1 MTTRASVELWDT
13 PIAEV
18 AWDPIRR
25 FADFRYLEAFLGN
38 PIEPS
43 PIRMPKRR
51 GLYRFDRL
59 PEEAFQGLPGLLA
72 DALPD
77 RYGHA
82 VINRWLEAQGRPANS
97 MNPVEK
103 LLYIGRR
110 AMGALSFAPP
120 NQALGSDDNPIEI
133 DDLVALANAVLD
145 SRRNARRVIS
155 NRENYENLISVGVS
169 AGGARAKALV
179 AFNESRTELRSG
191 QIDVP
196 PGFSHW
202 LLKLDGVQGSGDHG
216 IPDPQGY
223 GRIEYAYSLMARA
236 AGIDLPETA
245 LLEDGPRRHFMVRRF
260 DRPGGRERL
269 HMQTLGA
276 LVHVDYNEPGLFSYE
291 QTLGVIRR
299 LKCPAADQAEF
310 LRRAFFNVL
319 ARNHDDHVKQ
329 VAFLMDKQGRWRLS
343 PAYDLTYAFNPAGR
357 WTARHQMALAGK
369 RDDFTTQDLL
379 RLGDAAEQGPA
390 RTLDILGEVSAA
402 VGCWPD
408 FAATAGIGAD
418 IVTKIA
424 SAHRRGLFREHA

>member
-13 PIAEV
+13 AIAEV
-18 AWDPIRR
+18 AWDPARR
-25 FADFRYLEAFLGN
+25 FADFRYLEPFLDN

-43 PIRMPKRR
+43 PIHLAKRP
-51 GLYRFDRL
+51 GIYRFDRL
-59 PEEAFQGLPGLLA
+59 PEDAFHGLPGLLA

-82 VINRWLEAQGRPANS
+82 VINRWLEAHGRPANS

-120 NQALGSDDNPIEI
+120 SRELDATDRAIEI

-145 SRRNARRVIS
+145 SRQNVHRTVSTRD
-155 NRENYENLISVGVS
+155 NYEDLISVGVS

-179 AFNESRTELRSG
+179 AFNETRTELRSG
-191 QIDVP
+191 QIDLP

-202 LLKLDGVQGSGDHG
+202 LLKLDGVSRSGDHG
-216 IPDPQGY
+216 IQDPQGY
-223 GRIEYAYSLMARA
+223 GRIEYAYSRMARA
-236 AGIDLPETA
+236 AGIDIPETA

-291 QTLGVIRR
+291 QALGVIRR
-299 LKCPAADQAEF
+299 LKCPAADQREF
-310 LRRAFFNVL
+310 LRRAVFNVL
-319 ARNHDDHVKQ
+319 ARNQDDHVKQ
-329 VAFLMDKQGRWRLS
+329 VSFLMDKQGRWRLS
-343 PAYDLTYAFNPAGR
+343 PAYDLTCAFNPAGR
-357 WTARHQMALAGK
+357 WTARHQMAINGK
-369 RDDFTTQDLL
+369 LDDFTPEDLL
-379 RLGDAAEQGPA
+379 RLGESAEQTPSRVRA
-390 RTLDILGEVSAA
+390 IIEQVSSA
-402 VGCWPD
+402 VSRWPD
-408 FAATAGIGAD
+408 FATDAGVEPETSARIRR
-418 IVTKIA
+418 
-424 SAHRRGLFREHA
+424 AHRRELFP

>member
-13 PIAEV
+13 AIGEV
-18 AWDPIRR
+18 AWDPARG
-25 FADFRYLEAFLGN
+25 FADFRYLEAFLDN

-51 GLYRFDRL
+51 GIYRFDRL
-59 PEEAFQGLPGLLA
+59 PEDAFQGLPGLLA

-82 VINRWLEAQGRPANS
+82 VINRWLEAHGRPANS

-120 NQALGSDDNPIEI
+120 SRELDASDRAIEI

-145 SRRNARRVIS
+145 SRQRLRRTVS
-155 NRENYENLISVGVS
+155 TRDNYEDLISVGVS

-179 AFNESRTELRSG
+179 AFNETRTELRSG
-191 QIDVP
+191 QIDLP
-196 PGFSHW
+196 PGFTHW
-202 LLKLDGVQGSGDHG
+202 LLKLDGVSRSGDHG
-216 IPDPQGY
+216 VPDPQGY

-236 AGIDLPETA
+236 AGIDMPETA

-299 LKCPAADQAEF
+299 LKCPAADQREF
-310 LRRAFFNVL
+310 LHRAVFNVL
-319 ARNHDDHVKQ
+319 ARNQDDHVKQ
-329 VAFLMDKQGRWRLS
+329 VSFLMDKQGRWRLS
-343 PAYDLTYAFNPAGR
+343 PAYDLAYAFNPDGR
-357 WTARHQMALAGK
+357 WTARHQMSIAGK
-369 RDDFTTQDLL
+369 LDDFTTEDLL
-379 RLGDAAEQGPA
+379 RLGEAAEQSPSRA
-390 RTLDILGEVSAA
+390 RAIIEQVSSA
-402 VGCWPD
+402 VSRWPD
-408 FAATAGIGAD
+408 FATDAGVDPETADRIRR
-418 IVTKIA
+418 
-424 SAHRRGLFREHA
+424 AHRRELFL

>member
-13 PIAEV
+13 AIGEV
-18 AWDPIRR
+18 AWDPARG
-25 FADFRYLEAFLGN
+25 FADFRYLEAFLDN

-51 GLYRFDRL
+51 GIYRFDRL
-59 PEEAFQGLPGLLA
+59 PEDAFQGLPGLLA

-82 VINRWLEAQGRPANS
+82 VINRWLEAHGRPANS

-120 NQALGSDDNPIEI
+120 SRELDASDRAIEI

-145 SRRNARRVIS
+145 SRQRLRRTVS
-155 NRENYENLISVGVS
+155 TRDNYEDLISVGVS

-179 AFNESRTELRSG
+179 AFNETRTELRSG
-191 QIDVP
+191 QIDLP

-202 LLKLDGVQGSGDHG
+202 LLKLDGVSRSGDHG
-216 IPDPQGY
+216 VPDPQGY

-236 AGIDLPETA
+236 AGIDIPETA

-299 LKCPAADQAEF
+299 LKCPAADQREF
-310 LRRAFFNVL
+310 LHRAVFNVL
-319 ARNHDDHVKQ
+319 ARNQDDHVKQ
-329 VAFLMDKQGRWRLS
+329 VSFLMDKQGRWRLS
-343 PAYDLTYAFNPAGR
+343 PAYDLAYAFNPDGR
-357 WTARHQMALAGK
+357 WTARHQMSIAGK
-369 RDDFTTQDLL
+369 LDDFTPEDLS
-379 RLGDAAEQGPA
+379 RLGEAAEQGPTQA
-390 RTLDILGEVSAA
+390 RRVIEQVSEA
-402 VGCWPD
+402 VSRWPA
-408 FAATAGIGAD
+408 FAESAGVDTDATSKIGM
-418 IVTKIA
+418 
-424 SAHRRGLFREHA
+424 AHRRKLFA

>member
-13 PIAEV
+13 AIGEV
-18 AWDPIRR
+18 AWDPARG
-25 FADFRYLEAFLGN
+25 FADFRYLEAFLDN

-51 GLYRFDRL
+51 GIYRFDRL
-59 PEEAFQGLPGLLA
+59 PEDAFQGLPGLLA

-82 VINRWLEAQGRPANS
+82 VINRWLEAHGRPANS

-120 NQALGSDDNPIEI
+120 SRELDASDRAIEI

-145 SRRNARRVIS
+145 SRQRLRRTVS
-155 NRENYENLISVGVS
+155 TRDNYEDLISVGVS

-179 AFNESRTELRSG
+179 AFNETRTELRSG
-191 QIDVP
+191 QIDLP

-202 LLKLDGVQGSGDHG
+202 LLKLDGVSRSGDHG
-216 IPDPQGY
+216 VPDPQGY

-236 AGIDLPETA
+236 AGIDIPETA

-276 LVHVDYNEPGLFSYE
+276 LVHVDYNEHGLFSYE
-291 QTLGVIRR
+291 QTLGAIRR
-299 LKCPAADQAEF
+299 LKCPAADQREF
-310 LRRAFFNVL
+310 MRRAVFNVL
-319 ARNHDDHVKQ
+319 ARNQDDHVKQ
-329 VAFLMDKQGRWRLS
+329 VSFLMDKQGRWRLS

-357 WTARHQMALAGK
+357 WTSRHQMSIAGK
-369 RDDFTTQDLL
+369 LDDFTPEDLS
-379 RLGDAAEQGPA
+379 RLGEAAEQGPTQA
-390 RTLDILGEVSAA
+390 RRVIEQVSEA
-402 VGCWPD
+402 VSRWPA
-408 FAATAGIGAD
+408 FAESAGVDTDATSKIGM
-418 IVTKIA
+418 
-424 SAHRRGLFREHA
+424 AHRRKLFA

>member
-13 PIAEV
+13 AIAEV
-18 AWDPIRR
+18 AWDPKRR
-25 FADFRYLEAFLGN
+25 FADFRYLESFVVN

-51 GLYRFDRL
+51 GIYRFDRL
-59 PEEAFQGLPGLLA
+59 AEDAFQGLPGLLA

-82 VINRWLEAQGRPANS
+82 VINRWLEAHGRPANS

-103 LLYIGRR
+103 LLYIGHR

-120 NQALGSDDNPIEI
+120 SRELDATDGAIELN
-133 DDLVALANAVLD
+133 DLVALANAVLD
-145 SRRNARRVIS
+145 SRRGARRAIS
-155 NRENYENLISVGVS
+155 TQANYEDLISVGVS

-179 AFNESRTELRSG
+179 AFNETRTELRSG
-191 QIDVP
+191 QIDLP

-202 LLKLDGVQGSGDHG
+202 LLKLDGVEGSGDHG
-216 IPDPQGY
+216 MPDPQGY
-223 GRIEYAYSLMARA
+223 GRIEYAYSRMARA
-236 AGIDLPETA
+236 AGIEMPETA

-299 LKCPAADQAEF
+299 LKCPAVDQHEF
-310 LRRAFFNVL
+310 LRRAIFNVL

-329 VAFLMDKQGRWRLS
+329 VSFLMDKQGRWRLS
-343 PAYDLTYAFNPAGR
+343 PAYDLTYAWNPSGR
-357 WTARHQMALAGK
+357 WTARHQMSIAGK
-369 RDDFTTQDLL
+369 LDDFTPEDLI
-379 RLGDAAEQGPA
+379 RLGEAAEQSPSRVRA
-390 RTLDILGEVSAA
+390 IIEQVTAA
-402 VGCWPD
+402 VSRWPE
-408 FAATAGIGAD
+408 FAANADVDSDIARKIGM
-418 IVTKIA
+418 
-424 SAHRRGLFREHA
+424 AHRRELFIG